1 MAMNLLKRFPNQN
14 MVKKK
19 TTKTKKKRGR
29 PKKTVKKTKPR
40 KKKATKKLVSVP
52 TFEDIGGFD
61 KTFRPAIRV
70 RAVRPSP
77 QKRMNIVLGNLL
89 LFIILFVLSSVIYV
103 ASTGDFYRN
112 LFFLLSL
119 IFGGL
124 SIAFLIILLALVFL
138 KVLKQ

>member
-1 MAMNLLKRFPNQN
+1 MNLLKRFPNQN
-14 MVKKK
+14 MARKK

-29 PKKTVKKTKPR
+29 PRKIMKKAKPR
-40 KKKATKKLVSVP
+40 KKRTTKKPVSVP
-52 TFEDIGGFD
+52 SFEDIGGFE

-77 QKRMNIVLGNLL
+77 QRRMNIVLGNLL

-103 ASTGDFYRN
+103 ASIADFYKN

-124 SIAFLIILLALVFL
+124 SVAFLIILLALVFL
-138 KVLKQ
+138 KALKQ